1 MEQVVCVGPMNLLNS
16 KLEFELLNSKLEFL
30 PPKLL
35 LGGITTMSQFDVSV
49 KNNYYE
55 PYRQMNIVTP

>member
-1 MEQVVCVGPMNLLNS
+1 MEQVVYVGPMNPLR
-16 KLEFELLNSKLEFL
+16 SKLEFL
-30 PPKLL
+30 HPKLL